1 MKRMGERMG
10 KVEGILLLS
19 AMLSLFVW
27 ADTSE
32 GEGEMFTLPAIIS
45 LICIGL
51 LAFLRW
57 QSGRQ
62 RTKKLSN
69 LAEQMRMKFSKR
81 GNNKLSGALSGLDL
95 GYEGKATENVLH
107 GDSGQLG
114 YEDEFQVW
122 VADYMQQSGKS
133 ILRQTVILFRSPELS
148 LPQFSMRPENLAK
161 KIAFRFY
168 HGYKDIDFEYH
179 QAGAEFSKK
188 YLLGGAV
195 ESEVR
200 TLFTDKVLNFFATH
214 PDKLCV
220 AGLGGKLILY
230 RPAQSIK
237 PENIAA
243 FMEEGL
249 EVFRLFAKQD

>member
-1 MKRMGERMG
+1 MKRILMLVVALMAFAPVV
-10 KVEGILLLS
+10 VEAQEVFDLPASEDLLS
-19 AMLSLFVW
+19 
-27 ADTSE
+27 
-32 GEGEMFTLPAIIS
+32 IIV
-45 LICIGL
+45 LIGIGL
-51 LAFLRW
+51 LAFRGWL
-57 QSGRQ
+57 SDRQ

-95 GYEGKATENVLH
+95 GNAATATENVLH

-114 YEDEFQVW
+114 YEDKFQVW
-122 VADYMQQSGKS
+122 VADYMQQSGKKK

-148 LPQFSMRPENLAK
+148 LPQFSMRPENLAN

-168 HGYKDIDFEYH
+168 HGYQDIDFEYH
-179 QAGAEFSKK
+179 RVGAEFSKK

-195 ESEVR
+195 ESKVR
-200 TLFTDKVLNFFATH
+200 TLFTDKVLTFFTTH